1 MTTKPKAKKFRIRRG
16 GNAPQAEVPEGGAAP
31 QQAAPAQAQPQQPA
45 PQAAATSQ
53 TEAPARPKRPA
64 ANAPTRTAHAA
75 VQDAP
80 VNVLRAAKQAEAAQQ
95 RPTQAA
101 APQDAQSLADIA
113 ARRQAQQQATSAAQQ
128 QVANPAQPAA
138 PRRPVAPRQA
148 AAKAQPTPEQIAH
161 AQAAMQAQAQAQAQA
176 VAQQQ
181 AAQQQAA
188 QKQAAMQGM
197 VSSPQE
203 MTVDQQIDAIRREG
217 LTGRQLRIA
226 RRAAQKH
233 GLAPTSDFDAVR
245 LLRANG
251 IEPFKRTSMLELA
264 MPQGQDE
271 AGQEAINNQLPQT
284 VQQGQKNLPSTEMA
298 PSERRTQEIMEIQKD
313 IARRRRRKMTLLLT
327 RLAFFVMLPT
337 LIVGWYFYFV
347 ASPLYATK
355 SEFLVLQADSTGGS
369 GLGGLLSG
377 TQFATNQDAIAVQK
391 FLTSRDAMLRLDA
404 DLGYRSHFSQEGI
417 DPIKRL
423 EPEASQED
431 AYKLYK
437 RYVKIGYDPTEG
449 VIHMEVIAADAETSA
464 AYSEHLISYAEEKVD
479 ELSRRKRE
487 DQMREASSSLTQAK
501 KERQAAQQRLV
512 ELQEGTLLDPQGEM
526 AGIRALINNVELQL
540 QDKELQL
547 QTQLNNPRPNRPK
560 VAALET
566 EVRLLQA
573 ELDRQNARLN
583 EAATGDTSLAA
594 KAAQIQMA
602 QADLATADL
611 FLQSALQNE
620 KQTALEAN
628 RQVRY
633 LTTAVNPVAPD
644 AATYPRSFENTIL
657 AFLVMAGVYLM
668 ISLTASILRE
678 QVST

>member
-16 GNAPQAEVPEGGAAP
+16 GNAPQAEVPEEGAAP
-31 QQAAPAQAQPQQPA
+31 QQAAPS
-45 PQAAATSQ
+45 QAAPASVS
-53 TEAPARPKRPA
+53 PARPTRPATAKPA
-64 ANAPTRTAHAA
+64 AN
-75 VQDAP
+75 DAP
-80 VNVLRAAKQAEAAQQ
+80 VNVLRAAKQAQQAQQ
-95 RPTQAA
+95 AQHAQP
-101 APQDAQSLADIA
+101 APSAPRDAQSLADIA
-113 ARRQAQQQATSAAQQ
+113 ARRQAQEKAQEQAQIQTKRQAAQPAQQ
-128 QVANPAQPAA
+128 QAPQHPANPAAA
-138 PRRPVAPRQA
+138 ARRPVAPRQA
-148 AAKAQPTPEQIAH
+148 TAQAQPTPEQIAQ
-161 AQAAMQAQAQAQAQA
+161 AQAAMQAQAQAQA
-176 VAQQQ
+176 

-188 QKQAAMQGM
+188 QKQAALQGM

-203 MTVDQQIDAIRREG
+203 TSVDQQIDAIRREG

-264 MPQGQDE
+264 VPQGQEE
-271 AGQEAINNQLPQT
+271 AGQEAINQQLPQT

-337 LIVGWYFYFV
+337 LIVGWYFYFI

-404 DLGYRSHFSQEGI
+404 DLGYRSHFSQEQI

-423 EPEASQED
+423 EPDASQED

-449 VIHMEVIAADAETSA
+449 VIHMEVVAADAETSA

-487 DQMREASSSLTQAK
+487 DQMREASSSLEQAK

-566 EVRLLQA
+566 EVRLLRA

-583 EAATGDTSLAA
+583 DAATGDTSLAA

-644 AATYPRSFENTIL
+644 AATYPRSFENTLL